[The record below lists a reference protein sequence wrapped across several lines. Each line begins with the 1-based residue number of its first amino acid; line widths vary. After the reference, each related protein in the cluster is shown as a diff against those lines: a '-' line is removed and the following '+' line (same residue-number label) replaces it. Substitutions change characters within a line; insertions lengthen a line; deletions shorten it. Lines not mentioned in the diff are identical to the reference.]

1 MLLPHLDSPPVVFV
15 LALVA
20 QGVAAFV
27 GDLAHR
33 RKRSLRQGER
43 HYFDTIQAATLTL
56 MALIIGFTFSMA
68 VNRYDHRSTQEAAE
82 SSAIGT
88 AYLRAALLPG
98 DVASRTQELLKK
110 YLDLRVAFYEEGNA
124 GRATEILNQTAL
136 VQNELWSAVTPAA
149 ASQQTPVMAL
159 VLSGINDVIN
169 SQGSTRAAWS
179 DRIPGGAWAMMG
191 LMAIICNL
199 LVGYS
204 ERHTG
209 ELYLFVLPL
218 IVSIAFFL
226 IADLENPR
234 GGVIQVQ
241 PQNLFAA
248 LQSMKTPQGP

>member
-1 MLLPHLDSPPVVFV
+1 MLLPNLDTPPVVFV

-20 QGVAAFV
+20 QGLAAFV

-43 HYFDTIQAATLTL
+43 HYFDTIQTATLTL

-68 VNRYDHRSTQEAAE
+68 VNRYDQRSTLEGAE
-82 SSAIGT
+82 SNAIGT

-98 DVASRTQELLKK
+98 DVGSRTRELLKK
-110 YLDLRVAFYEEGNA
+110 YLDLRIAFYQEGDA
-124 GRATEILNQTAL
+124 GRAAEISKQTAL
-136 VQNELWSAVTPAA
+136 VQNELWGAVLPAA
-149 ASQQTPVMAL
+149 SSQQTPTMAL
-159 VLSGINDVIN
+159 VLSSLNDVID
-169 SQGSTRAAWS
+169 SQGSTQAAWLN
-179 DRIPGGAWAMMG
+179 RIPGGAWAMMG

-209 ELYLFVLPL
+209 ELSLFVLPL
-218 IVSIAFFL
+218 IMSIAFFL

-241 PQNLFAA
+241 PQNLLAA
-248 LQSMKTPQGP
+248 LQSMKAP